1 MDYVT
6 KLKSELRNR
15 SHKGCNLD
23 ISMLDLTLVTVK
35 LKITVCHN
43 CGFIMLTK
51 KLCIYFLI

>member
-1 MDYVT
+1 MDCIT
-6 KLKSELRNR
+6 QWKLRKSNR
-15 SHKGCNLD
+15 SHKGCNPD